1 MAHSSVSGTSSPLV
15 PTTAVRRLLATVV
28 ANPFGTAVSLGLAYL
43 AWTLGLR
50 IIDWAFVNATWVA
63 TDRAGCN
70 PDGACW
76 AFIVNRLPQFAFGF
90 YPEAE
95 RWRAWMVLVTPPLL
109 LLLAM
114 APDFPGRSKVLVGGF
129 CAYPVLA
136 FALLAGGVLGL
147 AAVPSEKWGGLLL
160 TMVVGIGAFVFS
172 FPIAILLALGRA
184 SKLPAIRLIAT
195 GFIEFWRGMP
205 LIAILFMSVIM
216 LPLFLPPGVEFPRL
230 TLAMTGITLYSA
242 AYLAEVARGGL
253 QSVGRG
259 QSEAANALGFGF
271 WAMQGY
277 IIMPQALRA
286 VLPGIVNS
294 AISLLKDTTYVMVVG
309 LFDLLNIVTA
319 ALSDPAW
326 LGLATEGYVFVGLVF
341 WSLCFGLSQVSARME
356 RDSERAQSRAPNGGR
371 KAQ

>member
-1 MAHSSVSGTSSPLV
+1 MATSSLV
-15 PTTAVRRLLATVV
+15 RSPVSQSPVTAARRLLAVVV

-43 AWTLGLR
+43 AWTLGGR
-50 IIDWAFVNATWVA
+50 IVDWAFVEATWVA
-63 TDRAGCN
+63 SSRAECS

-95 RWRAWMVLVTPPLL
+95 RWRAWIVLLAPPLL
-109 LLLAM
+109 LALAM
-114 APDFPGRSKVLVGGF
+114 APDFKGRRKVLIGGF
-129 CAYPVLA
+129 CLYPVAA
-136 FALLAGGVLGL
+136 FVMLSGGVPGL
-147 AAVPSEKWGGLLL
+147 QPVASDKWGGLLL

-172 FPIAILLALGRA
+172 FPIAILLALGRT
-184 SKLPAIRLIAT
+184 SQLPAVRLLAT

-253 QSVGRG
+253 QAVGRG

-271 WAMQGY
+271 WATQGY

-319 ALSDPAW
+319 ALSDPNW

-341 WSLCFGLSQVSARME
+341 WSLCFGLSQVSARLE
-356 RDSERAQSRAPNGGR
+356 RDSERAHSRAPSGER
-371 KAQ
+371 KPQ

>member
-1 MAHSSVSGTSSPLV
+1 MATTSVSGNSRAPA
-15 PTTAVRRLLATVV
+15 TAAGRLLATAV
-28 ANPFGTAVSLGLAYL
+28 ANPFGTLVVLGLAYL
-43 AWTLGLR
+43 AWTLGLP
-50 IIDWAFVNATWVA
+50 IVDWAFVNATWVA
-63 TDRAGCN
+63 SDRAGCN

-95 RWRAWMVLVTPPLL
+95 RWRAWIVLLAPPLL

-114 APDFPGRSKVLVGGF
+114 APDFPGRRRILVVGF
-129 CAYPVLA
+129 CLYPIAA
-136 FALLAGGVLGL
+136 FVMLAGGVLGL
-147 AAVPSEKWGGLLL
+147 APVPSEKWGGLLL
-160 TMVVGIGAFVFS
+160 TMVVGLGAFVFS
-172 FPIAILLALGRA
+172 FPIAILLAIGRA
-184 SKLPAIRLIAT
+184 SKLPAIRLLAT

-230 TLAMTGITLYSA
+230 TLAMIGITLYSA
-242 AYLAEVARGGL
+242 AFLAEVARGGL
-253 QSVGRG
+253 QSVSRG

-277 IIMPQALRA
+277 IVMPQALRA

-309 LFDLLNIVTA
+309 LFDLLNIVNA

-356 RDSERAQSRAPNGGR
+356 RDAERNQSRTPSGER
-371 KAQ
+371 KAP